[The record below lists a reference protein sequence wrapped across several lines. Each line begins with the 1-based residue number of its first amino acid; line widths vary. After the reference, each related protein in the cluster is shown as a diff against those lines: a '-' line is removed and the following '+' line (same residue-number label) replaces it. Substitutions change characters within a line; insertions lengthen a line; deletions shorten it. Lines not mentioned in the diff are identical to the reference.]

1 METEFSSF
9 FKYCSDNEKVI
20 NGIFRD
26 NKIRFTQPAAL
37 NDPLEFNP
45 TLKFSNPEYAHQLF
59 ELDGIKFPSLEQ
71 VYRVQ
76 IIESQINAFG
86 ILSLTKKP
94 FSFDMWARYA
104 NGHKGFVLE
113 LKSDFY
119 KHPCMKSRDGLEYPV
134 REVEYDDEYI
144 LEIEK
149 FVDETGTI
157 SLNVLQDEFFFKK
170 TSRWVDENEYRMIRP
185 FIDLP
190 GYGPKENRTHRDD
203 EIYPFEFSLDCVS
216 SVIFGAYMSNDKKKQ
231 IVDACQHYSIEFYQA
246 FIIRDQKDEFDKPSR
261 ILSIPIVKLV
271 ESIDE
276 LFERGIHSFI
286 TDTDNINRQK
296 TLKIREPDE
305 LPYDPDYVDNII
317 EYYKNRTSNKKM
329 HKGKA

>member
-170 TSRWVDENEYRMIRP
+170 TSRWVDENEYRIG
-185 FIDLP
+185 LL
-190 GYGPKENRTHRDD
+190 T
-203 EIYPFEFSLDCVS
+203 
-216 SVIFGAYMSNDKKKQ
+216 
-231 IVDACQHYSIEFYQA
+231 
-246 FIIRDQKDEFDKPSR
+246 
-261 ILSIPIVKLV
+261 KL
-271 ESIDE
+271 
-276 LFERGIHSFI
+276 
-286 TDTDNINRQK
+286 
-296 TLKIREPDE
+296 
-305 LPYDPDYVDNII
+305 
-317 EYYKNRTSNKKM
+317 
-329 HKGKA
+329 A